1 MTSLDSI
8 KIPNSVYEA
17 LKVPEWHKATL
28 EEYTALE
35 KNGTWVLTKLP
46 HGKKTVGCKWIFP
59 IKHKAS
65 GSVDRYKAQL
75 VAKGFT
81 QSYGIDYV
89 APPSS
94 TRQ

>member
-28 EEYTALE
+28 EEYTTLE

-46 HGKKTVGCKWIFP
+46 PGKNTVGAINGY
-59 IKHKAS
+59 S
-65 GSVDRYKAQL
+65 
-75 VAKGFT
+75 
-81 QSYGIDYV
+81 QSNRSQV
-89 APPSS
+89 EV
-94 TRQ
+94 